1 MDIRACQ
8 VYLRLAETRHYGRAA
23 AQSSLSPSAVSRHI
37 QRIEQTLGQQLVERN
52 NRSVRLTPAGQRFAS
67 YAQRVLDE
75 WQNLRQDLAAS
86 ERELRGAVTVF
97 GSVTASYSLLA
108 AVLPEV
114 GQHYPGIEVKLRT
127 GDQADGIARIL
138 DGAEDTA
145 IIARP
150 DKLPARVSFQP
161 MQLTPL
167 VFIGPVGGSALAATL
182 DDAIRARTEPDWS
195 RLPLVLAERGLA
207 RERLLERLRQSHIQP
222 PVYAQVAGHEAVVS
236 MVSLGLGVA
245 LVPRLVIDH
254 SPKNQIVR
262 VLPWLDDLAP
272 FELGLCALTTR
283 LADPVVQAFW
293 RASEIAYPQQ
303 DSSTATQAV

>member
-195 RLPLVLAERGLA
+195 RLPLVLAE
-207 RERLLERLRQSHIQP
+207 
-222 PVYAQVAGHEAVVS
+222 AVVS